1 MDPTI
6 PTTAVPKTIKV
17 QKTKYY
23 SHWYWRV
30 IFPVMLLVLLLGLL
44 YFVANYPYMTDLARS
59 TAANARGAANS
70 FLNAAMKPLT
80 AATASASK

>member
-1 MDPTI
+1 MDPSI

-30 IFPVMLLVLLLGLL
+30 MFPIMLLVLLLGLL

-59 TAANARGAANS
+59 TAANVRAAPTAI
-70 FLNAAMKPLT
+70 LNAAMKPLGVVR
-80 AATASASK
+80 